1 MSSPASSWA
10 SWRCASA
17 CSWPAGAEGREV
29 MKLEGEQTLLRVYL
43 RNTDKQGWF
52 SPPAAEALVQRA
64 RRDNLA
70 GATVLRGIYGL
81 DITGKVLEG
90 SAVWSLTDHVPVV
103 VEVVDGPQA
112 IGRFLS

>member
-1 MSSPASSWA
+1 MEN
-10 SWRCASA
+10 RCLRPR
-17 CSWPAGAEGREV
+17 SWPRRWQDRRSPRSVPRRVPEARFRRRRTVDTREV

-90 SAVWSLTDHVPVV
+90 SAVWSL
-103 VEVVDGPQA
+103 
-112 IGRFLS
+112 